1 MRRNLLTLL
10 KQQKIWHSISWVFQ
24 KKMPSSTFLK
34 NQNQVCLDARAA
46 KPEFAP
52 VFDQQH
58 HGQNQ
63 NAAIAVQSA
72 QLAKRA
78 MHQRVAVDQNRPPSQ
93 TAHAASHEKRRMP
106 SAPHVQKALQ

>member
-1 MRRNLLTLL
+1 L

-24 KKMPSSTFLK
+24 KKTPSLMFLK
-34 NQNQVCLDARAA
+34 NQNLVCLDARVA
-46 KPEFAP
+46 KHVFAP

-58 HGQNQ
+58 QGQNQ
-63 NAAIAVQSA
+63 NAATVVQNA

-78 MHQRVAVDQNRPPSQ
+78 MHQRVVVGQNRLLGQ
-93 TAHAASHEKRRMP
+93 TDHAVSHEKRRML